1 MDVQMTGSA
10 AAASIV
16 PAVVDIS
23 FVFEEKKP
31 YKTFAKWAET
41 YGSIY
46 SIKMEATSMVAI
58 NSNDISK
65 EKKHHV
71 HRDTLAE
78 NLSNRL
84 HDLAPNSHLEAVNLR
99 KIFQSELFTLAM
111 KQILVLDPLMGA
123 IEVEWRAVFPYL
135 SWILNKSFE
144 TKIEQMCIQREDVNV
159 NSLLHGTKP

>member
-23 FVFEEKKP
+23 FVFEVQVLILGNLLDFKEKKP

-111 KQILVLDPLMGA
+111 KQ
-123 IEVEWRAVFPYL
+123 
-135 SWILNKSFE
+135 
-144 TKIEQMCIQREDVNV
+144 MCIQREDVNV